1 MRRRVISTMNV
12 QTKLLFY
19 EDPYLKE
26 CKAKVIDINSNIVWL
41 DQTIFFAESGGQE
54 SDRGTIEGIDLLDVR
69 HDDFGH
75 ILDKTPNF
83 GQGDTVT
90 LILNW
95 NRRYKMMRLH
105 SAAHLV
111 YFAVREVIGELEVIG
126 SHVSEERARLDYSF
140 QGRISDYFP
149 QITEIVNNV
158 VSKGLDIEIYRKPD
172 NPEIRIWRLGDWET
186 PCSGLHVRNT
196 KEIGQIKLKR
206 RNLGKGKERIEI
218 YIE

>member
-1 MRRRVISTMNV
+1 MNV

-75 ILDKTPNF
+75 ILGKTPNF

-172 NPEIRIWRLGDWET
+172 NPEIRIWRLGGWET

-196 KEIGQIKLKR
+196 KEIGQVRLKR

-218 YIE
+218 YI